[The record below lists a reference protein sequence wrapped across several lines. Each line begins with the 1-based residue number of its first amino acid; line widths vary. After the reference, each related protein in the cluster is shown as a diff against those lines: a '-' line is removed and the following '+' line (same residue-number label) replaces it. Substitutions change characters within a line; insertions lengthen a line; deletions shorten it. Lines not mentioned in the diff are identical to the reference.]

1 MAKRIADEEWNL
13 IIADYKNGLTPKE
26 LENKYSHQSMS
37 IINKLI
43 NLGLYSKQNYRFTD
57 EDIAFLKIY
66 YPRGNWDIIMQRFP
80 SSTKSSIMTKMSKLG
95 IKMEINHWSKEE
107 LDLLAQNIGILS
119 DEELV
124 KLFNG
129 KYTIGAIKTKANK
142 ALGYTSKKWTQD
154 EDDIMYK
161 YYPILSPT
169 EVAEM
174 LPNRTYYGVI
184 HRAKVLNIQSN
195 INRNWSEEENNY
207 IKENYKLQPDYII
220 AKELNRSQSCV
231 KNQRHVLGLYRR
243 DIDSFTYPTISKYI
257 RGHIQSWKN
266 ESMKECGYKCI
277 FTGNK
282 EFQIHHLYGVSN
294 IIEDIF
300 NNNDIIYK
308 ENIENYSK
316 DELAYILDLFLKEQ
330 AKYPLGKCVS
340 KDIHVLFHSLYGQYY
355 NTPEQWYQ
363 FEKDYKNGLYNNYYI
378 ENNKLIS

>member
-184 HRAKVLNIQSN
+184 HRAKALNIQSN